1 MLKKIGKKHKNV
13 KKINGTKNANVTDV
27 NWASY
32 KKQRNLCVTQFG
44 RTKKDYFQN
53 LNVKD

>member
-13 KKINGTKNANVTDV
+13 KKINGPKNANVTDV

>member
-13 KKINGTKNANVTDV
+13 KKINGTKNANVTYV

-32 KKQRNLCVTQFG
+32 KKQRNLCVTLFG
-44 RTKKDYFQN
+44 GTKKDYFQN
-53 LNVKD
+53 LNVKH